1 MIAPEQFNL
10 AAWLLDE
17 RVAEG
22 RGDRVALICGDK
34 RYTYREVQRRAN
46 QAAQRLVE
54 AGLQIE
60 QRLFLSLPDGIDY
73 VAALFGALKV
83 GAAVVMVNPGLS
95 AAEIV
100 DLLEFSRATVA
111 VLDRSDIPYGQ
122 YLKARLGPADLV
134 GGSGEFATRLT
145 HRDDIALWLF
155 SGGTTGR
162 PKAVLQSHQS
172 FYNTTVLY
180 GQNFLKMSE
189 NDRTLAVP
197 KLFFGYATG
206 SNLFFPFSVGGTSI
220 LFPEK
225 STAEALL
232 DQIERHRPT
241 ILINVP
247 TLVNQMVSSGAGRD
261 LSSLRLATSAGEA
274 LPEALYWKWKETF
287 GVELLDGLGTAE
299 QWHVFL
305 SNQVGEVRPGSLGRP
320 VPGFDVRICDEQGL
334 EVPRGEIG
342 RLWAGG
348 DARAL
353 CYWQLPEAS
362 QAALRGRFFASSDL
376 MRQDEDGFFYYCGRA
391 DELLKVS
398 GRWLAPA
405 DVESCLL
412 THAGVRECAVVGQV
426 GSDGLTRPHA
436 FVIGDGVS
444 EQELKDYVLAR
455 LEAYKHPRGVTFV
468 DSLPRTHL
476 GKVDRTALRQT
487 LGQSGVG
494 QVGQGLD

>member
-1 MIAPEQFNL
+1 M
-10 AAWLLDE
+10 
-17 RVAEG
+17 
-22 RGDRVALICGDK
+22 
-34 RYTYREVQRRAN
+34 
-46 QAAQRLVE
+46 
-54 AGLQIE
+54 
-60 QRLFLSLPDGIDY
+60 
-73 VAALFGALKV
+73 
-83 GAAVVMVNPGLS
+83 
-95 AAEIV
+95 
-100 DLLEFSRATVA
+100 
-111 VLDRSDIPYGQ
+111 
-122 YLKARLGPADLV
+122 
-134 GGSGEFATRLT
+134 
-145 HRDDIALWLF
+145 
-155 SGGTTGR
+155 
-162 PKAVLQSHQS
+162 
-172 FYNTTVLY
+172 
-180 GQNFLKMSE
+180 
-189 NDRTLAVP
+189 
-197 KLFFGYATG
+197 
-206 SNLFFPFSVGGTSI
+206 
-220 LFPEK
+220 
-225 STAEALL
+225 
-232 DQIERHRPT
+232 
-241 ILINVP
+241 
-247 TLVNQMVSSGAGRD
+247 
-261 LSSLRLATSAGEA
+261 
-274 LPEALYWKWKETF
+274 
-287 GVELLDGLGTAE
+287 
-299 QWHVFL
+299 VFL

>member
-10 AAWLLDE
+10 ADWLLDARIREGRGE
-17 RVAEG
+17 RVAL
-22 RGDRVALICGDK
+22 VCGQHS
-34 RYTYREVQRRAN
+34 YTYAQVQQRAN
-46 QAAQRLVE
+46 QAAQALVQ
-54 AGLQIE
+54 AGLQME
-60 QRLFLSLPDGIDY
+60 QRLLLALPDGIDY
-73 VAALFGALKV
+73 VAALFGAFKV
-83 GAAVVMVNPGLS
+83 GAAVVMVNPSLPN
-95 AAEIV
+95 EDII
-100 DLLEFSRATVA
+100 DLLEFSRASVA
-111 VLDRSDIPYGQ
+111 VLDRELPYGRHQ
-122 YLKARLGPADLV
+122 KAILKPSQLLAP
-134 GGSGEFATRLT
+134 GSEFLTEKT

-180 GQNFLKMSE
+180 GQNFLKLSE

-247 TLVNQMVSSGAGRD
+247 TLVNQMVSQGAGRD

-274 LPEALYWKWKETF
+274 LPEALYHKWVDTF

-320 VPGFDVRICDEQGL
+320 VPGFDVRIRDEEGRD
-334 EVPRGEIG
+334 VAVGEIG

-362 QAALRGRFFASSDL
+362 QAALQGRYFASSDL
-376 MRQDEDGFFYYCGRA
+376 MRQDEDGYFYYCGRA

-412 THAGVRECAVVGQV
+412 THPAVKECAVVGQV

-436 FVIGDGVS
+436 FVIADPVS
-444 EQELKDYVLAR
+444 EQELKDHVLAR
-455 LEAYKHPRGVTFV
+455 LEPYKHPRGVTFV

-476 GKVDRTALRQT
+476 GKVDRTALRSQ
-487 LGQSGVG
+487 L
-494 QVGQGLD
+494 

>member
-10 AAWLLDE
+10 ASWLLDD
-17 RVAEG
+17 RISEG
-22 RGDRVALICGDK
+22 RGERIALICGD
-34 RYTYREVQRRAN
+34 RSYTYREVQHRAN
-46 QAAQRLVE
+46 QAAQRFVE
-54 AGLQIE
+54 AGLQME
-60 QRLFLSLPDGIDY
+60 QRLLLSLPDGIDY

-95 AAEIV
+95 DDEII

-111 VLDRSDIPYGQ
+111 VLDLEDIPYGAH
-122 YLKARLGPADLV
+122 LKAHITPQELQSP
-134 GGSGEFATRLT
+134 SGEFTNRPT

-180 GQNFLKMSE
+180 GQNFLKMTE
-189 NDRTLAVP
+189 NDRTLSVP

-206 SNLFFPFSVGGTSI
+206 SNLFFPFSVGGTAI

-247 TLVNQMVSSGAGRD
+247 TLVNQMVSAGAGRD

-320 VPGFDVRICDEQGL
+320 VPGFEVRICDDEGNSVQT
-334 EVPRGEIG
+334 GEIG

-348 DARAL
+348 HARAL
-353 CYWQLPEAS
+353 CYWQLPETS
-362 QAALRGRFFASSDL
+362 QEALKGRFFASSDL
-376 MRQDEDGFFYYCGRA
+376 MRQDEDGYFYFCGRA

-405 DVESCLL
+405 EVESCLL
-412 THAGVRECAVVGQV
+412 THPGVRECAVVGQL
-426 GSDGLTRPHA
+426 SADGLTRPYA
-436 FVIGDGVS
+436 FVIPTQEVT
-444 EQELKDYVLAR
+444 EQELKDHVLQH
-455 LEAYKHPRGVTFV
+455 LEPYKHPRGVTFV
-468 DSLPRTHL
+468 ESLPRTHL
-476 GKVDRTALRQT
+476 GKVDRSALRRQ
-487 LGQSGVG
+487 L
-494 QVGQGLD
+494 

>member
-10 AAWLLDE
+10 ADWLLDA
-17 RVAEG
+17 RVREG
-22 RGDRVALICGDK
+22 RGERIALICGGQS
-34 RYTYREVQRRAN
+34 YTYAQVQQRAN
-46 QAAQRLVE
+46 QAARAMVQ
-54 AGLQIE
+54 AGLQME
-60 QRLFLSLPDGIDY
+60 QRLLLALPDGIDY
-73 VAALFGALKV
+73 VAALFGALKA
-83 GAAVVMVNPGLS
+83 GAAVVMVNPALS
-95 AAEIV
+95 NHEIM
-100 DLLEFSRATVA
+100 DLLEFSRASVA
-111 VLDRSDIPYGQ
+111 VLAQDLPYSRH
-122 YLKARLGPADLV
+122 LKAILKPEHLRGEV
-134 GGSGEFATRLT
+134 SEFATQPT

-189 NDRTLAVP
+189 NDRTLSVP

-206 SNLFFPFSVGGTSI
+206 SNLFFPFSVGATSI

-247 TLVNQMVSSGAGRD
+247 TLVNQMVNQGADRD

-274 LPEALYWKWKETF
+274 LPEALYHKWKATF

-320 VPGFDVRICDEQGL
+320 VPGFDVRIRDEEGRD
-334 EVPRGEIG
+334 VGPGEIG

-362 QAALRGRFFASSDL
+362 QAALQGRFFASSDL
-376 MRQDEDGFFYYCGRA
+376 MRQDEDGYFYFCGRA

-412 THAGVRECAVVGQV
+412 THPAVKECAVVGQV
-426 GSDGLTRPHA
+426 GGDGLTRPHA
-436 FVIGDGVS
+436 FVIADGVS
-444 EQELKDYVLAR
+444 EQQLKEHVLAR
-455 LEAYKHPRGVTFV
+455 LEPYKHPRGVTFV
-468 DSLPRTHL
+468 DTLPRTHL
-476 GKVDRTALRQT
+476 GKVDRGALRRLLQD
-487 LGQSGVG
+487 S
-494 QVGQGLD
+494 

>member
-10 AAWLLDE
+10 ADWLLDE
-17 RVAEG
+17 RIREG
-22 RGDRVALICGDK
+22 RGGRTALICGN
-34 RYTYREVQRRAN
+34 RSYTYAEVQTRAN
-46 QAAQRLVE
+46 GAAQAFLE
-54 AGLQIE
+54 AGLQME
-60 QRLFLSLPDGIDY
+60 QRLLLSLPDGIDF
-73 VAALFGALKV
+73 VAALFGAFKV
-83 GAAVVMVNPGLS
+83 GAAVVMVNPGLPDH
-95 AAEIV
+95 EII
-100 DLLEFSRATVA
+100 DLLEFSRAKVA
-111 VLDRSDIPYGQ
+111 VLDRELPYGRH
-122 YLKARLGPADLV
+122 LKALFTPAELQKEARD
-134 GGSGEFATRLT
+134 FPTAPT
-145 HRDDIALWLF
+145 HRDDVALWLF

-180 GQNFLKMSE
+180 GQNFLKVGE
-189 NDRTLAVP
+189 NDRTLSVP

-247 TLVNQMVSSGAGRD
+247 TLINQMVTHGSDRD
-261 LSSLRLATSAGEA
+261 LSSLRLSTSAGEA
-274 LPEALYWKWKETF
+274 LPEALYHKWKETF

-320 VPGFDVRICDEQGL
+320 VPGFEVRICDDQGRD
-334 EVPRGEIG
+334 VKPGEIG

-362 QAALRGRFFASSDL
+362 QVSLQGRYFASSDL
-376 MRQDEDGFFYYCGRA
+376 MRQDQDGYFYYCGRA
-391 DELLKVS
+391 DELLKVN

-412 THAGVRECAVVGQV
+412 THPAVKECAVVGHV
-426 GSDGLTRPHA
+426 GPDGLTRPHA
-436 FVIGDGVS
+436 FVIAADVT
-444 EQELKDYVLAR
+444 EQELKDHVLAR
-455 LEAYKHPRGVTFV
+455 LEPYKHPRGVTFI
-468 DSLPRTHL
+468 DSFPRTHL
-476 GKVDRTALRQT
+476 GKIDRSSLRRQ
-487 LGQSGVG
+487 LSN
-494 QVGQGLD
+494 

>member
-1 MIAPEQFNL
+1 MIAPDQFNL
-10 AAWLLDE
+10 ASWLLDA

-22 RGDRVALICGDK
+22 RGDRVALICGEQS
-34 RYTYREVQRRAN
+34 YTYAEVQRRAN
-46 QAAQRLVE
+46 QAAQRFVA

-60 QRLFLSLPDGIDY
+60 QRLLLSLPDGIDY
-73 VAALFGALKV
+73 VAALFGAFKV
-83 GAAVVMVNPGLS
+83 GAAVVMVNPALPGE
-95 AAEIV
+95 EIA
-100 DLLEFSRATVA
+100 DLLEFSRASVA
-111 VLDRSDIPYGQ
+111 VLDRSEIPHGQ
-122 YLKARLGPADLV
+122 YLKARLGPEDWQCE
-134 GGSGEFATRLT
+134 SGEFTTRST
-145 HRDDIALWLF
+145 HRDDVALWLF

-189 NDRTLAVP
+189 SDRTLAVP

-206 SNLFFPFSVGGTSI
+206 SNLFFPFSVGGTAI

-225 STAEALL
+225 STAEALFE
-232 DQIERHRPT
+232 QIERHRPT
-241 ILINVP
+241 LLINVP
-247 TLVNQMVSSGAGRD
+247 TLVNQMVSTGPQRD
-261 LSSLRLATSAGEA
+261 LSCLRLATSAGEA
-274 LPEALYWKWKETF
+274 LPETLYTKWKSTF

-320 VPGFDVRICDEQGL
+320 VPGFDVRVCDEEGH
-334 EVPRGEIG
+334 EVTRGEIG

-376 MRQDEDGFFYYCGRA
+376 MRQDEDGYFYFCGRA

-412 THAGVRECAVVGQV
+412 THPAVRECAVVGQV
-426 GSDGLTRPHA
+426 GGDGLTRPHA
-436 FVIGDGVS
+436 FVIGSGVS

-476 GKVDRTALRQT
+476 GKVDRTALRRM
-487 LGQSGVG
+487 LG
-494 QVGQGLD
+494 

>member
-10 AAWLLDE
+10 ACWLLDE
-17 RVAEG
+17 RVSEG
-22 RGDRVALICGDK
+22 RGDRVALLCGDHS
-34 RYTYREVQRRAN
+34 YTYAEVQRRAN
-46 QAAQRLVE
+46 QAAHRFVE

-60 QRLFLSLPDGIDY
+60 QRLLLSLPDGIDY
-73 VAALFGALKV
+73 VAALFGAFKV
-83 GAAVVMVNPGLS
+83 GAAVVMVNPALPDE
-95 AAEIV
+95 EIV
-100 DLLEFSRATVA
+100 DLLQFSRATVA
-111 VLDRSDIPYGQ
+111 VLDRPDIPCGQ
-122 YLKARLGPADLV
+122 FLKARLGPEDLQ
-134 GGSGEFATRLT
+134 GGPGEFATCST

-172 FYNTTVLY
+172 FYNTSVLY
-180 GQNFLKMSE
+180 GQNFLKMNE

-206 SNLFFPFSVGGTSI
+206 SNLFFPFSVGGTAI

-225 STAEALL
+225 STAEALFE
-232 DQIERHRPT
+232 QIERHRPT
-241 ILINVP
+241 LLINVP
-247 TLVNQMVSSGAGRD
+247 TLVNQMVTSGPQRD

-274 LPEALYWKWKETF
+274 LPETLYRNWKKTF

-320 VPGFDVRICDEQGL
+320 VPGFDVRICDEEGH
-334 EVPRGEIG
+334 EVARGEIG

-362 QAALRGRFFASSDL
+362 QASLRGRFFASSDL
-376 MRQDEDGFFYYCGRA
+376 MRQDEDGYFYYCGRA

-412 THAGVRECAVVGQV
+412 THPAVRECAVVGQV
-426 GSDGLTRPHA
+426 GGDGLTRPHA
-436 FVIGDGVS
+436 FVIGSGVS
-444 EQELKDYVLAR
+444 EQELKDHVLAR
-455 LEAYKHPRGVTFV
+455 LEAYKHPRGVTFLET
-468 DSLPRTHL
+468 LPRTHL
-476 GKVDRTALRQT
+476 GKVDRTALRQM
-487 LGQSGVG
+487 LG
-494 QVGQGLD
+494 

>member
-10 AAWLLDE
+10 ATWLLDE

-22 RGDRVALICGDK
+22 RGERVALICGDQS
-34 RYTYREVQRRAN
+34 YTYGEVQRRAN
-46 QAAQRLVE
+46 YAAQRFVE

-60 QRLFLSLPDGIDY
+60 QRLLLSLTDGIEY
-73 VAALFGALKV
+73 VAALFGAFKV
-83 GAAVVMVNPGLS
+83 GAAVVMVNPGLPDE
-95 AAEIV
+95 EIR

-111 VLDRSDIPYGQ
+111 VLDRPSVPYGQ
-122 YLKARLGPADLV
+122 YLKARLESGDLQGEADD
-134 GGSGEFATRLT
+134 FATRAT

-180 GQNFLKMSE
+180 GQNFLKMGES
-189 NDRTLAVP
+189 DRTLAVP

-220 LFPEK
+220 LFAER

-232 DQIERHRPT
+232 SLIERHRPT

-247 TLVNQMVSSGAGRD
+247 TLVNQMVSLGAGRD

-274 LPEALYWKWKETF
+274 LPETLYLKWKETF

-305 SNQVGEVRPGSLGRP
+305 SNQVGEVRPGSLGRA
-320 VPGFDVRICDEQGL
+320 VPGFEVLVCDEEGR

-376 MRQDEDGFFYYCGRA
+376 MRQDEDGYFYYCGRA

-412 THAGVRECAVVGQV
+412 THPGVRECAVVGQV
-426 GSDGLTRPHA
+426 CQDGLTRPFA
-436 FVIGDGVS
+436 FVIGSGVS
-444 EQELKDYVLAR
+444 EQELKDHVLAR

-468 DSLPRTHL
+468 ESLPRTHL
-476 GKVDRTALRQT
+476 GKVDRMALRR
-487 LGQSGVG
+487 LLV
-494 QVGQGLD
+494 